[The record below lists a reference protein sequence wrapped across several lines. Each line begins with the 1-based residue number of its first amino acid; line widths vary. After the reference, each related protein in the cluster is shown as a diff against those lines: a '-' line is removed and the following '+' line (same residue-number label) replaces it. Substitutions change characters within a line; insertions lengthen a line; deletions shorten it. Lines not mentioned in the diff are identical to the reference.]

1 MAGAQNQYSAT
12 SYFGGALQPQDA
24 FSRIMAMR
32 YGGRTDRIF
41 DFVEEPGYRVSMGPA
56 SYGSSSTSGDPS
68 QRFIGSGMAQT
79 GFSGGSTSNDPGGYN
94 WDTLQR
100 NMGRAS
106 TAAQSLVAFRMEN
119 KRLSIAKQRKQ
130 DDDWRANASNQL
142 GNVYGAG
149 QDPYTQAFA
158 TAQQKSAQGQAAQKI
173 QGIKNLASQ
182 VVPPSQNLT
191 ASKQASS
198 NTMVAGASRPIGGRK
213 TQPVNLLYPNGLPK
227 KGSRKPS
234 KNSPYAGPQP
244 PAPPTI

>member
-1 MAGAQNQYSAT
+1 
-12 SYFGGALQPQDA
+12 
-24 FSRIMAMR
+24 MAMR

-56 SYGSSSTSGDPS
+56 SYGKSSKKSSDPS
-68 QRFIGSGMAQT
+68 QRFLGSGMAQT
-79 GFSGGSTSNDPGGYN
+79 NFSGGTTSSDPGGYN

-130 DDDWRANASNQL
+130 DDDWRANASNQI
-142 GNVYGAG
+142 GNVYSGG
-149 QDPYTQAFA
+149 LNPYTQAFA
-158 TAQQKSAQGQAAQKI
+158 TAQQKAAQSQAAQKL
-173 QGIKNLASQ
+173 QGVKNFASQ
-182 VVPPSQNLT
+182 VVPPAQNLT

-198 NTMVAGASRPIGGRK
+198 NTMVAGASRPIKGRK

-227 KGSRKPS
+227 KSSRKPS

-244 PAPPTI
+244 PVPPII